1 MSSPSEDAQQLNEES
16 SPEVFLSSRPPVT
29 PHEAGT
35 IDKIID
41 ALIGSETFYLSG
53 TLDLAT
59 LGVSNPTIL
68 YSVSGP
74 DGDVQAARVISLS
87 KPSTEALDLL
97 HAEADP
103 SPFGHNKELVHDE
116 SYRRAREL
124 RSDRF
129 NLNFDPIAVDTGVLA
144 AVSAF
149 AAPHLEGSP
158 AEDDHI
164 HPAVREPELVH
175 KKTGV
180 QAKLY
185 KLNSY
190 TTGGHFKK
198 HQDTPKAENHIGT
211 LLFGIPTSF
220 SGGELILSDMS
231 EPETGKITIDWSK
244 PSPSNTSTPSLP
256 WVFFYSDVE
265 HEILPVAS
273 GNRLT
278 VAYDIYTTDTV
289 RYRVPGNTDR
299 INTQSIELFNEL
311 NGALKDEQFLNKGGK
326 LAFALTYQ
334 YPAREME
341 LAKKVAFDAILKG
354 NDYLLFH
361 TLKALLLTPQV
372 RAVYQPEEFPD
383 WHQADRLKELMDSG
397 KPRYPADRFSSF
409 RAHPPPPKTK
419 RPGYFAGED
428 IAFFTAPTFMG
439 IDSSRCESDDEPRIQ
454 LLTECASAE
463 VDWELIWVKRP
474 TKAAWAKASTFAY
487 YGNEPDTSYTYVAG
501 VLVVDVPALGEGAR
515 KRD

>member
-1 MSSPSEDAQQLNEES
+1 IVA
-16 SPEVFLSSRPPVT
+16 
-29 PHEAGT
+29 
-35 IDKIID
+35 
-41 ALIGSETFYLSG
+41 ALIESETFHLSG

-59 LGVSNPTIL
+59 LGVTNPTLL

-74 DGDVQAARVISLS
+74 DGDVQAARAVSLS

-97 HAEADP
+97 HADADP

-116 SYRRAREL
+116 SYRLAREL

-129 NLNFDPIAVDTGVLA
+129 NLNFDPIAVNTGVLA

-149 AAPHLEGSP
+149 AAPHLDPSD
-158 AEDDHI
+158 AEDDGI
-164 HPAVREPELVH
+164 HPHFREPELVH

-220 SGGELILSDMS
+220 SGGELILSSLS
-231 EPETGKITIDWSK
+231 EPETGNVTIDWSK
-244 PSPSNTSTPSLP
+244 PMPSNASSLSLP

-273 GNRLT
+273 GHRLT
-278 VAYDIYTTDTV
+278 VAYDIFTTDTV
-289 RYRVPGNTDR
+289 RYRVPGDPDK
-299 INTQSIELFNEL
+299 INTQSIELCKVL
-311 NGALKDEQFLNKGGK
+311 NNALKDKEFLNKGGK

-354 NDYLLFH
+354 HDYLLFH
-361 TLKALLLTPQV
+361 TLKALRLTPQV

-383 WHQADRLKELMDSG
+383 WHQSDRLKELMASG

-409 RAHPPPPKTK
+409 RPQPPPPKTK
-419 RPGYFAGED
+419 QPGYYARMQED
-428 IAFFTAPTFMG
+428 VAFFTAPTFMG

-454 LLTECASAE
+454 LLTECADAE
-463 VDWELIWVKRP
+463 VDWELIWMKRP
-474 TKAAWAKASTFAY
+474 KKAAWAKASTFAY

-501 VLVVDVPALGEGAR
+501 VLVVDMPAFGEGAR
-515 KRD
+515 NQG